1 MGHESSSVDQ
11 LYLNAET
18 LAQDFS
24 LFPRRQSASVIG
36 GLLND
41 KQIEARVKQL
51 RGMEV
56 DAYIAATVAP
66 TEESTRPGAKDV
78 VAALDVPVANV
89 IERGPFYCAELSF
102 DFNGTSR
109 KVGLIA
115 QNRAHG
121 SGVWGPGTSRV
132 GLKNG
137 GSFCGSLD
145 AYCHLYGYAGS
156 GPLRI
161 SQLTKSGTL
170 NLTADC

>member
-1 MGHESSSVDQ
+1 MQFLMGHESSSVDQ

-66 TEESTRPGAKDV
+66 T
-78 VAALDVPVANV
+78 
-89 IERGPFYCAELSF
+89 
-102 DFNGTSR
+102 
-109 KVGLIA
+109 
-115 QNRAHG
+115 
-121 SGVWGPGTSRV
+121 
-132 GLKNG
+132 
-137 GSFCGSLD
+137 
-145 AYCHLYGYAGS
+145 
-156 GPLRI
+156 
-161 SQLTKSGTL
+161 
-170 NLTADC
+170 

>member
-36 GLLND
+36 GLLNN

-121 SGVWGPGTSRV
+121 SGVWGPEHHELASKWRV
-132 GLKNG
+132 ILRLARCLL
-137 GSFCGSLD
+137 S
-145 AYCHLYGYAGS
+145 
-156 GPLRI
+156 PLWIRRERT
-161 SQLTKSGTL
+161 LT
-170 NLTADC
+170 N